1 MIPPPLRAF
10 LYVVEE
16 RLRLGI
22 FDGGAGG
29 SKGAST
35 SEGRKLQLV
44 DWNVWHGNCPWGLTR
59 KEGVLYNYSSKV
71 EICSM

>member
-16 RLRLGI
+16 RLGLGI

-44 DWNVWHGNCPWGLTR
+44 DWNVWHEVPFPQKRNTFR
-59 KEGVLYNYSSKV
+59 KT
-71 EICSM
+71 